1 MYQVD
6 FDKFNIILDN
16 LLNQYNCYNKNAKE
30 FFKSFKINDLII
42 NNDIK
47 GEI

>member
-30 FFKSFKINDLII
+30 FFFLILLII
-42 NNDIK
+42 SMNILTNIK
-47 GEI
+47 